1 MVCLDQRRYA
11 PVGMKGLRQGFAL
24 PDPPLSGRAEGFRGD
39 SPCLALPVKRGRAV
53 TKSATDI
60 LWVAICAG
68 LVFTMQAGFMCLE
81 AGVTR
86 RKNNINVA
94 MKNLSDFGISALIY
108 WLFGY

>member
-1 MVCLDQRRYA
+1 MEKA
-11 PVGMKGLRQGFAL
+11 PI
-24 PDPPLSGRAEGFRGD
+24 
-39 SPCLALPVKRGRAV
+39 
-53 TKSATDI
+53 DI

-94 MKNLSDFGISALIY
+94 MKNLTDFGVSTLVFWLVGYGMVIGAHINAALANPVPDSLKAPTIVDELTEAR
-108 WLFGY
+108 WLDT